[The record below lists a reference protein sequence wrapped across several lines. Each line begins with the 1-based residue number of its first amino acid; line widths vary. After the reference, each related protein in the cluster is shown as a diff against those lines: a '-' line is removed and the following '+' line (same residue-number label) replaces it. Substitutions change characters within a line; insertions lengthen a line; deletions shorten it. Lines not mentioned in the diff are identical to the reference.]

1 MTDPEQ
7 PFRSLARPTTPTDPD
22 PAFAAALRER
32 LRRALLQQPARPPT
46 ALLATHPTTPPRS
59 SPMSALT
66 PYLVV
71 RDARAAISWYA
82 EAFGAHTVGDP
93 YLDGDR
99 IGHAE
104 LEIAGATLYLAD
116 PYPEYGLEGPGDGK
130 PPVSL
135 HLAVPDVDAAMARA
149 EAAGATVER
158 PATDEPYGRGGRL
171 IDPYG
176 HRWMLQTA
184 SAASGPGQKP
194 GDAVYLTLNVPDGRR
209 ALDFYGAVLGWTA
222 VPGRVPDGW
231 QIEGPTPM
239 IGLHGGQHDDTG
251 VVPMYAVDDIE
262 VAVAAVR
269 TAGGQSGE
277 IERQSYGL
285 SALCRDDQ
293 GLPFWLG
300 QLA

>member
-1 MTDPEQ
+1 VTDPER
-7 PFRSLARPTTPTDPD
+7 PFRSLARPSTPTDPD

-32 LRRALLQQPARPPT
+32 LRRALLQQQPA
-46 ALLATHPTTPPRS
+46 HPTRS
-59 SPMSALT
+59 SPMSALA

-71 RDARAAISWYA
+71 RDARAALSWYA

-104 LEIAGATLYLAD
+104 IEIAGATLYLAD

-135 HLAVPDVDAAMARA
+135 HLSVPDVDAAMARA

-176 HRWMLQTA
+176 HRWMLQTSPA
-184 SAASGPGQKP
+184 DAGPTPKP

-231 QIEGPTPM
+231 QVEGPTPM
-239 IGLHGGQHDDTG
+239 VGIGGGSDEPGT
-251 VVPMYAVDDIE
+251 VPMYAVDDIE

-269 TAGGQSGE
+269 TAGGEAGG
-277 IERQSYGL
+277 IDRQAYGL

-293 GLPFWLG
+293 GLPFYLG
-300 QLA
+300 QLGG

>member
-1 MTDPEQ
+1 MTDP
-7 PFRSLARPTTPTDPD
+7 FTRLRRPVEAVDPD

-32 LRRALLQQPARPPT
+32 LRRALLESRPTPT
-46 ALLATHPTTPPRS
+46 EPRS
-59 SPMSALT
+59 TAVSALV

-71 RDARAAISWYA
+71 RDARAAIAWYA
-82 EAFGAHTVGDP
+82 DAFGAHTVGDP

-99 IGHAE
+99 VGHAE
-104 LEIAGATLYLAD
+104 LEIAGATVYLAD
-116 PYPEYGLEGPGDGK
+116 EYPEYGLQGPGDGK

-135 HLAVPDVDAAMARA
+135 HLSVPDVDAAMDRA
-149 EAAGATVER
+149 ADAGATVER

-176 HRWMLQTA
+176 HRWMLQ
-184 SAASGPGQKP
+184 AAQAGTTPAPRP

-231 QIEGPTPM
+231 QVEGPTPM
-239 IGLHGGQHDDTG
+239 VGIGGGSDEPGT
-251 VVPMYAVDDIE
+251 VPMYAVDDIE

-269 TAGGQSGE
+269 TAGGEAGE

-293 GLPFWLG
+293 ALPFWLG
-300 QLA
+300 QLS